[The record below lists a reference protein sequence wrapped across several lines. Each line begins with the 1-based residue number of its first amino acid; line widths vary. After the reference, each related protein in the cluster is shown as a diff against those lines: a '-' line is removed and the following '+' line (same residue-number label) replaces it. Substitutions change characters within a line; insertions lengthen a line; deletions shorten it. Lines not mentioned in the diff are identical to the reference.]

1 MRNEFLGEKPEG
13 VSQKNH
19 SNMSKNESSFDML
32 E

>member
-1 MRNEFLGEKPEG
+1 MSFLEEKPGGEFH
-13 VSQKNH
+13 KKIH